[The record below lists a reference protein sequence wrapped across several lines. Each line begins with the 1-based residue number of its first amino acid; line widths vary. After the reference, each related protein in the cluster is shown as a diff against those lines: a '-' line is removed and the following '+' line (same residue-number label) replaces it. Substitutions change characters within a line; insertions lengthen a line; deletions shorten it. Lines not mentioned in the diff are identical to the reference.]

1 MKPVFSAIFMGAVA
15 FGTHYFL
22 EGIIGNSKATIIAI
36 VVGAITYGT
45 MIAITKTLTKEEL
58 YMIPFGT
65 KIYKILVKLRI
76 YKDEAISQ

>member
-1 MKPVFSAIFMGAVA
+1 
-15 FGTHYFL
+15 
-22 EGIIGNSKATIIAI
+22 
-36 VVGAITYGT
+36 